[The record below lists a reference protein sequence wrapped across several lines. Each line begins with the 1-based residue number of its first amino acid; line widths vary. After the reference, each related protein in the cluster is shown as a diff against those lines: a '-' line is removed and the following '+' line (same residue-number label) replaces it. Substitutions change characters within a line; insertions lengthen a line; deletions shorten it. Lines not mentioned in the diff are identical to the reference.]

1 MLWGF
6 PTLSLLEL
14 FCPLPACIIFNF
26 NWWKPIKK
34 INKYI
39 HKPQLEVQRKET
51 DWWDD
56 GHTSLT
62 GGPVTRKHFPAPA
75 AIFFLLSVSCL
86 LLPPKALLS
95 LFFEHTSVYR
105 VGLSESNI
113 LSINKSSKKLSVY
126 YNNNDSLYPSVVT
139 SL

>member
-1 MLWGF
+1 MK
-6 PTLSLLEL
+6 TH
-14 FCPLPACIIFNF
+14 
-26 NWWKPIKK
+26 KK
-34 INKYI
+34 NNKYI

-75 AIFFLLSVSCL
+75 AIFFLLSGSCL

-95 LFFEHTSVYR
+95 LFFEHTSTGSAYLNR
-105 VGLSESNI
+105 IFFWFEQKLKTFICI
-113 LSINKSSKKLSVY
+113 L
-126 YNNNDSLYPSVVT
+126 
-139 SL
+139 